1 MMIEDQP
8 VIFLHG
14 LVSSGRGFK
23 GTLFRR
29 LLPNILAPDFTGPLE
44 ERMAQ
49 LSPIL
54 GDQTNWTIIGS
65 SFGGLM
71 ATLFTRQNPER
82 VRKLI
87 LLAPALAY
95 SEFTLDPH
103 PPLTVPTVVFH
114 GMHDTVIPLEPL
126 REICEQVF
134 ENFEFNIVDD
144 DHRLQQT
151 VQSLDWPNLVSTA

>member
-1 MMIEDQP
+1 MMIENQP

-14 LVSSGRGFK
+14 LVSSGQGFK

-29 LLPNILAPDFTGPLE
+29 VLPNILTPDFTGALE

-54 GDQTNWTIIGS
+54 GDRTDWTIIGS

-71 ATLFTRQNPER
+71 ATLFTRQHPKR

-95 SEFTLDPH
+95 PEFTLDPH
-103 PPLTVPTVVFH
+103 PPLSVSTVVFH
-114 GMHDTVIPLEPL
+114 GMGDTVIPLDPL

-134 ENFEFNIVDD
+134 DNLVFNIVDD

-151 VQSLDWPNLVSTA
+151 VQTLNWPDLVSTA

>member
-1 MMIEDQP
+1 MIEDQP

-29 LLPNILAPDFTGPLE
+29 VLPNILTPDFTGPLE

-54 GDQTNWTIIGS
+54 RDRPNWTIIGS

-71 ATLFTRQNPER
+71 ATSFARQDPER

-95 SEFTLDPH
+95 SEFTLDPN
-103 PPLTVPTVVFH
+103 PPVAVPTVVFH
-114 GMHDTVIPLEPL
+114 GMRDTVIPLEPL
-126 REICEQVF
+126 REICEHVF
-134 ENFEFNIVDD
+134 ENLVFNIVDD

-151 VQSLDWPNLVSTA
+151 VQTLDWPDLVSTA

>member
-29 LLPNILAPDFTGPLE
+29 VLPNILTPDFTGPLE

-54 GDQTNWTIIGS
+54 GDRPNWTIIGS

-95 SEFTLDPH
+95 PDFNLDPH
-103 PPLTVPTVVFH
+103 PPLAVPTIIFH
-114 GMHDTVIPLEPL
+114 GLRDTVIPLEPL

-134 ENFEFNIVDD
+134 ENLVFNIVDD

-151 VQSLDWPNLVSTA
+151 VQTLDWLNLVSSA